1 MTLLLALCILLGLIG
16 FGVPIAVA
24 LIAIAVG
31 IFWMADVD
39 QLIVAQ
45 RLYRGVQSFPLLA
58 VPLFILA
65 GQIMS
70 RSGISGHLVA
80 FAKTLVGQMR
90 GGLAAVNVVT
100 SMFFAGMSGTSM
112 SDTAAVGGMIIDP
125 MVKRG
130 YSRAFTG
137 AVTAA
142 SSTIG
147 IIIPPSVPMVILG
160 AYLGISTGALFA
172 AGLISG
178 VVLGLA
184 LIFVAWLISIRA
196 GYPVEEKFAL
206 RRAGSA
212 FVKALPALLMPAII
226 LGGILGGIFTPTEA
240 SAVAV
245 VYGAAVG
252 MFYYRTLTP
261 ALLYQTL
268 CEAAVLSGAVMLV
281 TAAAHVMGF
290 AFTYEQLADSILRPL
305 AELEMSP
312 VMFLILLSVIMIVAG
327 TFLDGIAMIFIIV
340 PLFFPATEMLGI
352 DPVHFGM
359 VVVLCWGIVQQTPPV
374 GAALFITS
382 AIAKVDMLSL
392 TRANLPFIGVMLL
405 VLLAVILFPEILVL
419 SVPRALGL

>member
-1 MTLLLALCILLGLIG
+1 MTLILVLCILLGLIG
-16 FGVPIAVA
+16 FGLPIAFA
-24 LIAIAVG
+24 LTSIAVG
-31 IFWMADVD
+31 IFWFADVD
-39 QLIVAQ
+39 QLIISQ

-70 RSGISGHLVA
+70 RSGISGHLVE

-112 SDTAAVGGMIIDP
+112 SDTAAVGGMIIEP

-178 VVLGLA
+178 VILGVA
-184 LIFVAWLISIRA
+184 LIFVAWIISIRE
-196 GYPVEEKFAL
+196 GYPVEAPFSA
-206 RRAGSA
+206 RRTVVA
-212 FVKALPALLMPAII
+212 FGRALPALLMPAII
-226 LGGILGGIFTPTEA
+226 LGGILGGVFTPTEA

-261 ALLYQTL
+261 RLLYQTL
-268 CEAAVLSGAVMLV
+268 CEAAVLSGAVMMV

-305 AELEMSP
+305 AELDVSP
-312 VMFLILLSVIMIVAG
+312 VMFLILLSVIMIIAG

-340 PLFFPATEMLGI
+340 PLFFPAVELLGI
-352 DPVHFGM
+352 HPVHFGM
-359 VVVLCWGIVQQTPPV
+359 VVVLCWGIGQQTPPV

-382 AIAKVDMLSL
+382 AIAKVDIFSL
-392 TRANLPFIGVMLL
+392 TRANLPFIAVMLL
-405 VLLAVILFPEILVL
+405 VLMAVILFPETLVL